1 MGAGGG
7 GVEEE
12 IKMGEERKRERVCEC
27 VCARVLGIDKLLVK
41 GLNIY
46 KVLHFL
52 LKEKSF
58 GV

>member
-12 IKMGEERKRERVCEC
+12 IKMGRESDRERKSVC
-27 VCARVLGIDKLLVK
+27 VCVRTCVLGIDKLLVK

-46 KVLHFL
+46 KCYTFY
-52 LKEKSF
+52 
-58 GV
+58 